1 MQHPKRAKTT
11 ALAVGIGLALGTS
24 ALLAQEPFETD
35 DPERAQSAP
44 TQEDS
49 VFDRSR
55 EVLQGGGDAHVGLPD
70 DEQASADSGSLDQ
83 LSDEHGDVSK
93 FVEAVKTAGLEDAL
107 TDGTRYTIFAPNNE
121 ALEGED
127 LDELM
132 SEENRE
138 DLVALLRA
146 HIVADDVDAEQ
157 AKTLPEARTI
167 DGGTVE
173 LSQEDDGLMVGDAK
187 AMESDIELG
196 NLRVYVIDGVLSPD
210 RIRTASVDEENADRE
225 APTL

>member
-1 MQHPKRAKTT
+1 MEYLKRAKTS
-11 ALAVGIGLALGTS
+11 ALALGIGLALGTS
-24 ALLAQEPFETD
+24 ALLAQAPETD
-35 DPERAQSAP
+35 DPERDAQSAP
-44 TQEDS
+44 AQEDS

-55 EVLQGGGDAHVGLPD
+55 EVLQGGGDPHVGLPD
-70 DEQASADSGSLDQ
+70 EQPSSTDPGSFDE
-83 LSDEHGDVSK
+83 LSEEHGDVSK
-93 FVEAVKTAGLEDAL
+93 FVEAVKAAGLEDAL

-132 SEENRE
+132 SQENRE

-146 HIVADDVDAEQ
+146 HIVADDVDAER

-167 DGGTVE
+167 DGGAVE

-187 AMESDIELG
+187 ALESDIELG
-196 NLRVYVIDGVLSPD
+196 SLRVYVIDGVLSPD
-210 RIRTASVDEENADRE
+210 RIRTASVDEQDADRE
-225 APTL
+225 PPSL